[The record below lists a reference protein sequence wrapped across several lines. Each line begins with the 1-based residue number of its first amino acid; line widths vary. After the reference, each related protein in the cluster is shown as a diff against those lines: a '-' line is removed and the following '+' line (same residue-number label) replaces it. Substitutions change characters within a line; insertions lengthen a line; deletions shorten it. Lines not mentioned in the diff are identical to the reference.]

1 MDGERHKPSDV
12 DRLVAGMKRTAMNR
26 RRFLQASGYASIAA
40 FLAACSR
47 NVRPAGQPE
56 QPTGPTS
63 AELEDELVIY
73 NWAAYL
79 NPDNVKAFEAEY
91 GVTVHAEDFY
101 GSNEEMLARVQAGA
115 SGYDLVAPT
124 GYMVQIM
131 KDEGLL
137 LELDHSR
144 IPNMA
149 NIDPQFTGL
158 SFDPEMQVH
167 MPKDWGTTG
176 FGYLGRYIDEEPTSW
191 AQFFEL
197 GSKYSGRYT
206 VLDSSPEV
214 VGAGLKRLGYSY
226 NTTNQ
231 AEVDE
236 ALGLLIDLKP
246 HIASITSSQ
255 YRQMMSRADTY
266 WALGWNGDFF
276 YVLEDQPSVRYVIPE
291 EGTEFWVDTWAIL
304 ADAPHPNLAHEFIN
318 WILTPERQGTESS
331 FTYYASAVTGAQE
344 HTDPAVAN
352 DTNIFPPPEVTAKL
366 EANSGDPEALD
377 QRNEAW
383 RKFKAA

>member
-1 MDGERHKPSDV
+1 MTRRPSDLE
-12 DRLVAGMKRTAMNR
+12 RLIAGMRRRQMSR
-26 RRFLQASGYASIAA
+26 RRFLQAAGITPLAA
-40 FLAACSR
+40 YLAACTR
-47 NVRPAGQPE
+47 DVRPGGRPE
-56 QPTGPTS
+56 PGGEPTS
-63 AELEDELVIY
+63 VELEDELVIY

-79 NPDNVKAFEAEY
+79 NPDNVKAFEEEY
-91 GVTVHAEDFY
+91 GVTVRAEDFY

-115 SGYDLVAPT
+115 SGYDIVAPT

-144 IPNMA
+144 MPNMA
-149 NIDPQFTGL
+149 NVDPQFTGL
-158 SFDPEMQVH
+158 SFDPEMQYH

-176 FGYLGRYIDEEPTSW
+176 FGYLGRFVNEEPTSW

-197 GSKYSGRYT
+197 GPAYSGRYT
-206 VLDSSPEV
+206 VLDSAPEV
-214 VGAGLKRLGYSY
+214 IGAGLKRLGYSY
-226 NTTNQ
+226 NTTNE

-236 ALGLLIDLKP
+236 ALDLLIGLKP

-255 YRQMMSRADTY
+255 YRQMMSRADAY
-266 WALGWNGDFF
+266 LALGWNGDFF

-304 ADAPHPNLAHEFIN
+304 ADAPHPNLAQEFIN
-318 WILTPERQGTESS
+318 WILTPERQGVESS
-331 FTYYASAVTGAQE
+331 FTYYASCVTGAQE
-344 HTDPAVAN
+344 HTDPAVAG
-352 DTNIFPPPEVTAKL
+352 DPNIYPPPEVIGRL
-366 EANSGDPEALD
+366 EANNGDPEALD

-383 RKFKAA
+383 RRFKAA